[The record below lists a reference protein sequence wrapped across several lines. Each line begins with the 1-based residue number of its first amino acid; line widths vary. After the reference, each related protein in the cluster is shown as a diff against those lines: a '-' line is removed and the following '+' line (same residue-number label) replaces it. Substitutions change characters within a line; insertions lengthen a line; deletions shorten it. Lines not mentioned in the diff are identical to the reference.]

1 MKKKHITQEQRYT
14 IYCLH
19 KQGCTQKFIAETI
32 GKDKS
37 VISRELKHNATPKGK
52 YYFEYVQETVEMRKE
67 RMKIPRKLTSNLK
80 KEIVKLN

>member
-1 MKKKHITQEQRYT
+1 MIKSWEKILAFTLYMKKKHITQEQRYT

-37 VISRELKHNATPKGK
+37 VISRELYVNFIAVKIKLFYVKSKISKNAL
-52 YYFEYVQETVEMRKE
+52 FFD
-67 RMKIPRKLTSNLK
+67 L
-80 KEIVKLN
+80 

>member
-1 MKKKHITQEQRYT
+1 MISIT